1 VAIRRARSLL
11 RVFRPAC
18 DGAALRAFGA
28 TLKAI
33 AGALGPARDWD
44 VWIGGIGADLVAA
57 IPDEARIAGLMRAA
71 RAARDAA
78 YVSLRPVLDG
88 AALRAAA
95 WEAVALIETR
105 PWRDAAE
112 GGPAALVDFGAA
124 AMNKR
129 WRALRDGGN
138 DIAAL
143 PDEEFH
149 ALRIEA
155 KRLRYAA
162 ELFAPLWGRKR
173 ARRFLERLAAVQDAF
188 GLANDAVVSHRLVAS
203 LPGKGAGMVWAQGAA
218 EGWSRARASRARGRA
233 ARAWERLLDTD
244 DYWNQ

>member
-1 VAIRRARSLL
+1 
-11 RVFRPAC
+11 
-18 DGAALRAFGA
+18 
-28 TLKAI
+28 LKAI

-57 IPDEARIAGLMRAA
+57 MPDETRVDGLMRAA
-71 RAARDAA
+71 RAARQAA
-78 YVSLRPVLDG
+78 YAALRPVLDG

-105 PWRDAAE
+105 PWRDATDSDVA
-112 GGPAALVDFGAA
+112 PLVAFGAA
-124 AMNKR
+124 AMDKR
-129 WRALRDGGN
+129 WRALRSGGD

-143 PDEEFH
+143 PDAEFH

-173 ARRFLERLAAVQDAF
+173 ARRLLERLAAVQDAF
-188 GLANDAVVSHRLVAS
+188 GLANDAAVSHRLVAA
-203 LPGKGAGMVWAQGAA
+203 LPGKGAGMAWAQGAA
-218 EGWSRARASRARGRA
+218 AGWSSARATRARSRA
-233 ARAWERLLDTD
+233 ARAWETLLDTD